1 MTRATIGQVARRA
14 GVEVDTI
21 RFYERR
27 GLLEEPPRSDS
38 GYRLYSDEAV
48 ERLQFIRRAKDLGF
62 TLNEIDDLLPL
73 LAAPTTPTTKLR
85 EQAQSKLENIDAKL
99 RALERMRDT
108 LLELVQ
114 ACDQSD
120 EGCPI
125 LGALTA
131 EGES

>member
-1 MTRATIGQVARRA
+1 MTRVTIGQVAQRA

-38 GYRLYSDEAV
+38 GYRLYSDAAV

-62 TLNEIDDLLPL
+62 TLSEIQDLLAL
-73 LAAPTTPTTKLR
+73 LAKPAEPTVQVR
-85 EQAQSKLENIDAKL
+85 EQAQSKLNGIDAKL
-99 RALERMRDT
+99 RDLQRMRDT

-114 ACDQSD
+114 ACNESE

-125 LGALTA
+125 LGALTL